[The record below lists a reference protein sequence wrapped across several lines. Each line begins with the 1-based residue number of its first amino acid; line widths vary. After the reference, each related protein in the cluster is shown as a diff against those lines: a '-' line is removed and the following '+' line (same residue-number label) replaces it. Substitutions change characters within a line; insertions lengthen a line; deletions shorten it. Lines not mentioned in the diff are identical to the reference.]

1 MRAKDFAS
9 EAPGRLVR
17 KTGPSGEF
25 LAYLPDPLPREMN
38 LGMVTV
44 GLLSKADQALGE
56 LKGVGQMLPNPDLLI
71 GPFLRREAVS
81 SSRIEGTETDFEQLV
96 LFEAD
101 QGDGDDSDDHR
112 EVSNYVVAT
121 QRLSGKWVWP

>member
-1 MRAKDFAS
+1 LRAKDFAS

-17 KTGPSGEF
+17 QTGPSGEF

-56 LKGVGQMLPNPDLLI
+56 LKGVGQMLPNPDLDPRQNNLPYFVKLI
-71 GPFLRREAVS
+71 RCLACAGLA
-81 SSRIEGTETDFEQLV
+81 Q
-96 LFEAD
+96 
-101 QGDGDDSDDHR
+101 
-112 EVSNYVVAT
+112 
-121 QRLSGKWVWP
+121 